1 MNRFYLMMMSAAAL
15 LFASCGD
22 GEKDRNVAPSKVKVE
37 VQTVGDASASGM
49 RYSGT
54 VEEGSGAA
62 LSFPVSGTV
71 NRILV
76 STGSHVKKGQL
87 LATLDASSM
96 RSLHVL
102 RSNRPRMPAGVWRRC
117 IREAVCPK
125 CSGSR

>member
-76 STGSHVKKGQL
+76 STGSHVKKG
-87 LATLDASSM
+87 
-96 RSLHVL
+96 
-102 RSNRPRMPAGVWRRC
+102 
-117 IREAVCPK
+117 
-125 CSGSR
+125 